1 MFGSLFKKK
10 PKGPESDYVNYLS
23 KPLKY
28 KQVTLKLQELD
39 NNQITLLSYFF
50 DQTGVEIRQ
59 LCQAANVPYHE
70 PGKSEKLSTGLNL
83 VKVYDLSTPHLN
95 AEQVISMEVHPIYS
109 INRKLIDFFKDTTV
123 EKVVFYLG
131 LDEPLIKLFGAD
143 RIIELLK
150 RMGTNDDEPRSHT
163 MIDKSIERAQQK
175 LENHQFDHVD
185 ITSSQEDWMEA
196 NQKLLNG

>member
-10 PKGPESDYVNYLS
+10 PKEPASDYINYLS
-23 KPLKY
+23 KLLKY
-28 KQVTLKLQELD
+28 KQVTLKLQEIEKE
-39 NNQITLLSYFF
+39 QITLLSYFF

-59 LCQAANVPYHE
+59 LCQAAGVPFYE
-70 PGKSEKLSTGLNL
+70 PGKSERLAKGLNL
-83 VKVYDLSTPHLN
+83 VRVYDLSAPHLN
-95 AEQVISMEVHPIYS
+95 AEQVISMEIHPIYS
-109 INRKLIDFFKDTTV
+109 INRKLIDFFKETTV
-123 EKVVFYLG
+123 EKVVFYVG

-150 RMGTNDDEPRSHT
+150 RIGTNDDEPLSHE
-163 MIDKSIERAQQK
+163 MIDKSIERAQKK
-175 LENHQFDHVD
+175 LENRQFDHVD